1 MSQKLSVNNQCNKD
15 FKKKKKTIMNKIMN
29 DIFLKLMFN
38 MLKRYMTFTMIYG
51 FLPQR
56 MKIEKVEKLLAN
68 LHDKN

>member
-1 MSQKLSVNNQCNKD
+1 
-15 FKKKKKTIMNKIMN
+15 MN